1 MDITQGKLRFL
12 GFMGVVGGL
21 VLFAGD
27 MLFYYDAQST
37 DILVNMG
44 KAADNRIIASTVTA
58 LLASWFYMLGLVQ
71 VYIAFK
77 PSKPIV
83 CTIVLLC
90 FASILISYGV
100 IHGAYVAIAATA
112 KVSVQNGLDIYATT
126 ALASKAN
133 NALRLLI
140 YPIFAI
146 LSIVFI
152 PQVWQK
158 KTLYPRWMVFF
169 FPLIP
174 FLFQELLGRL
184 LSGSIKIIVMG
195 GYLNLMLVVFFL
207 ASTIALWH
215 YLPNKNYN

>member
-1 MDITQGKLRFL
+1 
-12 GFMGVVGGL
+12 
-21 VLFAGD
+21 
-27 MLFYYDAQST
+27 
-37 DILVNMG
+37 
-44 KAADNRIIASTVTA
+44 
-58 LLASWFYMLGLVQ
+58 MLGLVQ

-77 PSKPIV
+77 PSKPIIR
-83 CTIVLLC
+83 TIVLLC

-112 KVSVQNGLDIYATT
+112 KVSVQNELDIHAST

-133 NALRLLI
+133 NVLRLLI
-140 YPIFAI
+140 YPIFAV

-152 PQVWQK
+152 HQVWQK

-174 FLFQELLGRL
+174 FLFQGLLGSL
-184 LSGSIKIIVMG
+184 LSGSIKIIIIG

-207 ASTIALWH
+207 ASTIALWF
-215 YLPNKNYN
+215 YKPNKNYN